1 MNELI
6 FEDVIGYALKITKN
20 KSSLGKHSAKSIGLQ
35 TSQLLEFADP
45 NKVRL
50 LAETLLKLADWM
62 EKK

>member
-1 MNELI
+1 LEGDESDI
-6 FEDVIGYALKITKN
+6 
-20 KSSLGKHSAKSIGLQ
+20 KSISLKAHQ
-35 TSQLLEFADP
+35 ALEFDDP